1 MKRAKWALLLALAA
15 ASASPTMVVA
25 QESVEA
31 PAERVASFAEA
42 TYTLRPRLTAEG
54 ALVGDIGTFVSS
66 GTVRTIPNL
75 PVSLISEGKIVAR
88 VMTNTEGEFA
98 FPQVAPGAYTLVA
111 SNAKILHVASAVVG
125 PHVEGE
131 SSVLHLIAASP
142 LSADR
147 RKAMMVGILGRSKQ
161 AAAFQADPVFEPMV
175 TTYRALISPEGTVSG
190 KMSASGADMSG
201 LVIRVFREGEPV
213 GECQVSAD
221 GSYSLSGMTPGPVS
235 IVAFGPQGMAA
246 FAIELVASQPVA
258 EFSAESAGVFVSFLQ
273 DASGTLDFELSPTS
287 DVQAGAS
294 VPGDSFSTPEGDALA
309 GGGTMDGGSTAGSGS
324 LSTGGGGGGGGA
336 GGGIGALGALGA
348 AAAAVAGSDGGGGF
362 VPTPSTTGGGT

>member
-15 ASASPTMVVA
+15 TIGSPTLVMA

-31 PAERVASFAEA
+31 PAERVAAFAEA
-42 TYTLRPRLTAEG
+42 TYTLRPRLTSEG
-54 ALVGDIGTFVSS
+54 SLVGDIGTLVSS

-75 PVSLISEGKIVAR
+75 PVSLVSEGKIVAR

-111 SNAKILHVASAVVG
+111 SNARILHVAPAVVG
-125 PHVEGE
+125 PYVEGE

-142 LSADR
+142 LSAER
-147 RKAMMVGILGRSKQ
+147 RKAMMVGMGRGPK
-161 AAAFQADPVFEPMV
+161 AAAFQATPVFEPMV
-175 TTYRALISPEGTVSG
+175 TTYRALISAEGAVSG
-190 KMSASGADMSG
+190 RVSASGVDMTG
-201 LVIRVFREGEPV
+201 LVIRVFREGEPI
-213 GECQVSAD
+213 GEAEVNAD
-221 GSYSLSGMTPGPVS
+221 GAYSLTGLTPGPVS

-246 FAIELVASQPVA
+246 FAVELVASQPVA
-258 EFSAESAGVFVSFLQ
+258 ALLTSDAEALVSFLQ
-273 DASGTLDFELSPTS
+273 DASGSLDFELSSSS

-294 VPGDSFSTPEGDALA
+294 VPGDSFSTPDGDALA
-309 GGGTMDGGSTAGSGS
+309 GEGTMDGSTAAGSGS
-324 LSTGGGGGGGGA
+324 FSTGGGGGGGA

-348 AAAAVAGSDGGGGF
+348 AAAAVAGSNGGGGF